1 MEDIVFQIGFE
12 WIFDGLVMEG
22 GAEGGVEGVVK
33 IREGR

>member
-1 MEDIVFQIGFE
+1 VEDIVFQINFE

-22 GAEGGVEGVVK
+22 GAEGGVKSIVK